1 MKYVLILCDGMADTP
16 LEQLG
21 GKTPLAFA
29 HTPNMDAIAPYSA
42 MGLATT
48 VPDGF
53 EPASDVANLG
63 VLGYDVR
70 ECYTGR
76 SPLEA
81 LSMGVDLQKD
91 ELALRANIVTLSQ
104 EEPFEQKRMLNYD
117 AGSISQQ
124 DAIELITYLNEHLAT
139 ERSRFYIGTS
149 YRHCLVVKSAK
160 PQDTLAPPHNIIGE
174 QVGKHLAKG
183 PLAEHLNALMR
194 KSYELLSNHP
204 INQRRAKEGKRPANA
219 VWFWGEGTA
228 PKLEAFEDKYHKKG
242 TMISA
247 VDLLKGIAVASNM
260 QVVDV
265 PGATGTLSTDYCA
278 KAHHAI
284 DALESGQDFCMIH
297 IEATDECGHQKD
309 LQGKIKAIENIDEK
323 IISPVLSHFA
333 KTTEDFRLLIMPDH
347 PTPVA
352 IGKHTSDPV
361 PFMLFD
367 SKQAVAIMSV
377 CKQTDADKSVRFD
390 ENTAFQTGIYYQ
402 NPWDVIDKFFE
413 K

>member
-16 LEQLG
+16 LEKLN

-29 HTPNMDAIAPYSA
+29 HTPNMDAIAPYA
-42 MGLATT
+42 IMGLATT

-70 ECYTGR
+70 DCYTGR

-81 LSMGVDLQKD
+81 LSMGVDLKST
-91 ELALRANIVTLSQ
+91 ELALRANLVTLSE
-104 EEPFEQKRMLNYD
+104 EEPFEQKRMMNYD
-117 AGSISQQ
+117 AGNISEQ
-124 DAIELITYLNEHLAT
+124 DAVELIDFLNENLAS
-139 ERSRFYIGTS
+139 ERSKFYIGTS
-149 YRHCLVVKSAK
+149 YRHCLVVKDAK

-174 QVGKHLAKG
+174 QISNHLAQG
-183 PLAEHLNALMR
+183 PLAEHLNMLMK
-194 KSYELLSNHP
+194 KSYELLANHP
-204 INQRRAKEGKRPANA
+204 VNQKRINEGKRPANA

-228 PKLEAFEDKYHKKG
+228 PKLEHFEDKYHKKG

-247 VDLLKGIAVASNM
+247 VDLLKGIAVASDM
-260 QVVDV
+260 QVPDV
-265 PGATGTLSTDYCA
+265 PGATGTLDTDYSA
-278 KAHHAI
+278 KARYAI
-284 DALESGQDFCMIH
+284 EALGNGQDFCMIH

-323 IISPVLSHFA
+323 ILSEILSHFA
-333 KTTEDFRLLIMPDH
+333 KTAQDFRLLIMPDH
-347 PTPVA
+347 PTPVS

-367 SKQAVAIMSV
+367 SRQATAMMSV
-377 CKQTDADKSVRFD
+377 CKQTDADKQICFD
-390 ENTAFQTGIYYQ
+390 EETASKTGVFYK
-402 NPWDVIDKFFE
+402 NPWDVIEKFFA
-413 K
+413 

>member
-16 LEQLG
+16 LEKLG

-29 HTPNMDAIAPYSA
+29 HTPNMDAIAPYSE
-42 MGLATT
+42 MGLAVT
-48 VPDGF
+48 VPNGF

-70 ECYTGR
+70 DCYTGR

-81 LSMGVDLQKD
+81 LSMGVDLKKG
-91 ELALRANIVTLSQ
+91 ELALRANIVTLSE

-117 AGSISQQ
+117 AGSISQE
-124 DAIELITYLNEHLAT
+124 DACELIAYLNEHLASQ
-139 ERSRFYIGTS
+139 RSRFYVGTS
-149 YRHCLVVKSAK
+149 YRHCLVVKDAEPK
-160 PQDTLAPPHNIIGE
+160 DTLALPHNIVGE
-174 QVGKHLAKG
+174 QIGKHLAKG
-183 PLAEHLNALMR
+183 PLAEHLNMLMR
-194 KSYELLSNHP
+194 RSCELLSNHP
-204 INQRRAKEGKRPANA
+204 INIRRVKDGKRPANA

-228 PKLEAFEDKYHKKG
+228 PKLEHFEDKYHKKG
-242 TMISA
+242 SMISA
-247 VDLLKGIAVASNM
+247 VDLLKGIAVASDM

-265 PGATGTLSTDYCA
+265 PGATGTLDTDYSA
-278 KAHHAI
+278 KARYAI

-309 LQGKIKAIENIDEK
+309 LQGKIQAIENIDEK
-323 IISPVLSHFA
+323 IVGMVLSHFA
-333 KTTEDFRLLIMPDH
+333 QTGQDFRLLIMPDH
-347 PTPVA
+347 PTPVS

-367 SKQAVAIMSV
+367 SKQAVAVMSV
-377 CKQTDADKSVRFD
+377 CKQTEADNSVCFD
-390 ENTAFQTGIYYQ
+390 EAAASQSGIFCQ
-402 NPWDVIDKFFE
+402 NPWDVIDKFFA

>member
-117 AGSISQQ
+117 AGAISQQ

-174 QVGKHLAKG
+174 QVGEHLAKG

-265 PGATGTLSTDYCA
+265 PGATGTLNTDYCA
-278 KAHHAI
+278 KARYAI

-333 KTTEDFRLLIMPDH
+333 KTSEDFRLLIMPDH

-367 SKQAVAIMSV
+367 SKQAVALMSV
-377 CKQTDADKSVRFD
+377 CKQTDADKPVCFD
-390 ENTAFQTGIYYQ
+390 ENTASQTGIYYQ